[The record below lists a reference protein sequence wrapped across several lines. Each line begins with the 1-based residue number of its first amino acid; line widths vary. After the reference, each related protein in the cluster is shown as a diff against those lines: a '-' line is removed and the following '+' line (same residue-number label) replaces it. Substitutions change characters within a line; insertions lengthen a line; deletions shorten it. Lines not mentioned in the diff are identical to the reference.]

1 MLVLEEKP
9 NSIEAESYR
18 ILRTNIQHSSLSSN
32 LRSILVTSADLE
44 EGKSLVVSNLAL
56 SFAQN
61 GQSVIIV
68 DCNLRKPVINK
79 IFNIPNICGLVEVLS
94 DKNDIKYTIKEYSKN
109 LYIIPAGTIIENPSE
124 MLDSYKMNTL
134 IEYLKNKFDIVIID
148 SPPLQDVT
156 DAQILSTK
164 VDGTI
169 IVVKCGESKKE
180 NVLDAKDLLDK
191 VGANIIGAVLNGIA
205 TETGNNCSKKK
216 KHIKRKKIK
225 NERKSVAAQ

>member
-18 ILRTNIQHSSLSSN
+18 ILRTNIQHSSMSSN
-32 LRSILVTSADLE
+32 LKSILITSADLE
-44 EGKSLVVSNLAL
+44 EGKSIVASNIAL
-56 SFAQN
+56 SFSQN

-68 DCNLRKPVINK
+68 DCNLRKPAINK
-79 IFNIPNICGLVEVLS
+79 IFDIQNVCGLVEVLS
-94 DKNDIKYTIKEYSKN
+94 DKNDIKYTIKQYNKN
-109 LYIIPAGTIIENPSE
+109 LYILPAGNIKENPSE

-156 DAQILSTK
+156 DAQILATK

-169 IVVKCGESKKE
+169 LVVKCGESKKE
-180 NVLDAKDLLDK
+180 DVLEAKELLDK
-191 VGANIIGAVLNGIA
+191 VRANIIGAVLNEID
-205 TETGNNCSKKK
+205 EEQKEEERKEEKPKRRKLIFKKK
-216 KHIKRKKIK
+216 
-225 NERKSVAAQ
+225 STVS